1 MKVTED
7 KLRIRKVAREKAK
20 RKPRDESKLGFGQIF
35 SDHMF
40 LLNYSRD
47 KGWHKPR
54 IEPVHQL
61 SLHPAAMILHYGQ
74 EVFEGLKAYRG
85 EDGGIYLFRAGDN
98 LKRFNRSSRRL
109 CIPEIDEE
117 KVHEYLRRLISLDK
131 RWVPRSLGTSL
142 YIRPTVIATD
152 PFLGVRASDTYLFY
166 IITGPVGA
174 YYPEGFNPV
183 SIYVTDTYVRAVRG
197 GVGEAKTSGNYAAS
211 LMAQTEAKKKG
222 FTQVLWLDG
231 IERRYIEEVGTMN
244 IFFSIDGEVVT
255 APLTGSILP
264 GITRDSVI
272 QICRSRGMKV
282 SERSLSIDE
291 VIEGIK
297 AGRVEEVFG
306 TGTAAVISPV
316 GTIHHKGTNYEVGGG
331 KTGKLS
337 KELFDYLTALQ
348 YGRTKDPFGWSE
360 KVV

>member
-1 MKVTED
+1 MTVTEE

-20 RKPRDESKLGFGQIF
+20 RKPRDESRLGFGQLF

-40 LLNYSRD
+40 LMNYSRD
-47 KGWHKPR
+47 RGWHKPR
-54 IEPVHQL
+54 IEPMHQL
-61 SLHPAAMILHYGQ
+61 SLHPAAMVLHYGQ

-85 EDGGIYLFRAGDN
+85 EDGSIYLFRARDN
-98 LKRFNRSSRRL
+98 LKRFNRSSKRL

-117 KVHEYLRRLISLDK
+117 KVHQYLSHLLVLDK
-131 RWVPRSLGTSL
+131 RWVPRSHGTSL
-142 YIRPTVIATD
+142 YIRPTVIAMD

-197 GVGEAKTSGNYAAS
+197 GIGEAKTCGNYAAS
-211 LMAQTEAKKKG
+211 LMAQTEAKQKG

-231 IERRYIEEVGTMN
+231 VERRFIEEVGTMN
-244 IFFSIDGEVVT
+244 IFFVIDDEVVT

-264 GITRDSVI
+264 GVTRDSVLH
-272 QICRSRGMKV
+272 ICRDRGMKV
-282 SERSLSIDE
+282 SERSLGIDE

-297 AGRVEEVFG
+297 AGRVSEVFG

-316 GTIHHKGTNYEVGGG
+316 GTIHHKGANYRVADG
-331 KTGKLS
+331 KTGRLS
-337 KELFDYLTALQ
+337 QELFDFLTALQ
-348 YGRTKDPFGWSE
+348 YGKTKDPYGWVE

>member
-1 MKVTED
+1 MNVSEE

-40 LLNYSRD
+40 LMNYSRD
-47 KGWHKPR
+47 RGWHKPR
-54 IEPVHQL
+54 IEPIHQL
-61 SLHPAAMILHYGQ
+61 SLNPAAMVLHYGQ

-85 EDGGIYLFRAGDN
+85 EDGSIYLFRADEN

-109 CIPEIDEE
+109 CIPEIDVET
-117 KVHEYLRRLISLDK
+117 VHQYLRRLLVLDK
-131 RWVPRSLGTSL
+131 RWVPRSIGTSL

-166 IITGPVGA
+166 IITSPVGA

-183 SIYVTDTYVRAVRG
+183 SIYVTDAYVRAVRG

-231 IERRYIEEVGTMN
+231 VERRYIEEVGTMN
-244 IFFSIDGEVVT
+244 IFFVIDDEVVT

-272 QICRSRGMKV
+272 RICRSRGMKV
-282 SERSLSIDE
+282 SERSLDIAE
-291 VIEGIK
+291 VIDGIK
-297 AGRVEEVFG
+297 AGRVKEAFG

-316 GTIHHKGTNYEVGGG
+316 GTIQHRGTNYAVGDG

-337 KELFDYLTALQ
+337 QDLFEYLTALQ
-348 YGRTKDPFGWSE
+348 YGKAKDPFGWVE